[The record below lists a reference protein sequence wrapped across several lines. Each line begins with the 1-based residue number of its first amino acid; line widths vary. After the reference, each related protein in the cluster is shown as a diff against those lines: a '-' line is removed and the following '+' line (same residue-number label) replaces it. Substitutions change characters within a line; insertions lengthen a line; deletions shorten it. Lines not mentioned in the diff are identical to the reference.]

1 MAAMRPCGAWHR
13 PIHSFMESRKVKMF
27 NGYFSLLALASTAIC
42 ATSAHAAPDMQA
54 LAEKSGCFSCHSMQT
69 KVVGPAF
76 VDVAAKYKGDAEAPA
91 RLAQKVREGGKGAW
105 GRIPMPP
112 HPNLKE
118 DEALQLVNWV
128 LGAGS

>member
-1 MAAMRPCGAWHR
+1 MK
-13 PIHSFMESRKVKMF
+13 IF
-27 NGYFSLLALASTAIC
+27 NGYVSLLALASTAIC
-42 ATSAHAAPDMQA
+42 ATSAYAAPDMQA
-54 LAEKSGCFSCHSMQT
+54 LAEKSGCFSCHRMQT

-128 LGAGS
+128 LSAGS

>member
-1 MAAMRPCGAWHR
+1 
-13 PIHSFMESRKVKMF
+13 MESRKVKMF

-128 LGAGS
+128 LSAGS